1 MVSKKSILK
10 NTVIQNTIRFWV
22 IQMHKPCSLTSIAH
36 IFKSLMRG
44 FCASAASISF
54 CASGLL
60 IASDSRALAALTWQ
74 RVFVLFAK
82 ETSGFTAPLAT
93 TRSWFSRWSLAKEL
107 RQAAVLAWRF
117 FDLAP
122 EKFKTDINIFFVN
135 FFCHIPCINNTKHCS
150 LDCHKQ
156 ENMYCMSLRSHVYQW
171 TLPWKS
177 KVD

>member
-1 MVSKKSILK
+1 MNPDWNFQSERVQTKKDPNMTVHKKWNKWFQKKSILK

-22 IQMHKPCSLTSIAH
+22 IQMHKPCSLTSMAH

-54 CASGLL
+54 CASALL

-107 RQAAVLAWRF
+107 RQAAVLA
-117 FDLAP
+117 
-122 EKFKTDINIFFVN
+122 
-135 FFCHIPCINNTKHCS
+135 
-150 LDCHKQ
+150 
-156 ENMYCMSLRSHVYQW
+156 
-171 TLPWKS
+171 
-177 KVD
+177 